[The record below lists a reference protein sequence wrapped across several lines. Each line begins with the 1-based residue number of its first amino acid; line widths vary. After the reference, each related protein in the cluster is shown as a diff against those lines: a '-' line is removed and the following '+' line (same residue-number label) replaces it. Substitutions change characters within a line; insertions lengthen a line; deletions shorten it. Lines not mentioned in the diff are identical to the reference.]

1 MSCSVRRD
9 WKIINMREE
18 IHVCIWSTYFWKN
31 PETMTEDGRMP
42 KVIVIL
48 KCLSWFQ
55 SYSVYNGTVA
65 STGIAVNGT
74 PRFLINYRAKQDRTF
89 FPIRFDYTMSN
100 SLTSPQGVTAG
111 QTNDNY
117 ITITDPDFANDVIL
131 DDRINK
137 LFGRGRLSYGRLN
150 QFSQNGR
157 KWKPALWRPANKIL
171 IEEDP
176 LKAL

>member
-1 MSCSVRRD
+1 
-9 WKIINMREE
+9 
-18 IHVCIWSTYFWKN
+18 
-31 PETMTEDGRMP
+31 
-42 KVIVIL
+42 
-48 KCLSWFQ
+48 
-55 SYSVYNGTVA
+55 
-65 STGIAVNGT
+65 
-74 PRFLINYRAKQDRTF
+74 
-89 FPIRFDYTMSN
+89 MSN

-157 KWKPALWRPANKIL
+157 K
-171 IEEDP
+171 
-176 LKAL
+176 